1 MDGAVIRVYQLDRIL
16 LPEEDIQSKNPN
28 DIVSSNRLFF
38 RILTEENLHL
48 HEELPRQSVWSAFVD
63 TYFAEV
69 YNGGHR
75 QFIGNVGWSDSVN
88 ECIELGL
95 RAMGASSYE
104 HLFVEF
110 RRYVNSHSVIDI
122 RRMMTSDEI
131 GVGPAMEAAS
141 SRLKY
146 FDNRMFELGGD
157 EGDLHVYNGNWLKS
171 LGNVATCPYPS
182 WRAEVQ
188 KLAELN
194 PFIGER
200 RKAREDAGERNRNR
214 NDRLGRLA
222 EVMCARLEIP
232 YRYRGT
238 FVSTFEWGFSP
249 DEPVRVHWFANHGIG
264 SIGLI
269 ETRGRAILIEKNRMS
284 GEIKVLTEDDWDDG
298 E

>member
-1 MDGAVIRVYQLDRIL
+1 M
-16 LPEEDIQSKNPN
+16 N

-48 HEELPRQSVWSAFVD
+48 HKELPCQSVWSAFVD

-75 QFIGNVGWSDSVN
+75 QFIGNVGWSDRVN

-95 RAMGASSYE
+95 RAMGASRYE

-122 RRMMTSDEI
+122 RRMMTFHEI
-131 GVGPAMEAAS
+131 GGGPVMEAAS
-141 SRLKY
+141 SRLKD
-146 FDNRMFELGGD
+146 FDNRMFELGGA

-171 LGNVATCPYPS
+171 LGNIATCPYRS
-182 WRAEVQ
+182 WKAEVQ

-200 RKAREDAGERNRNR
+200 RKAREDARQRSRNRN
-214 NDRLGRLA
+214 NRLGRLV
-222 EVMCARLEIP
+222 EEMCAGLGIP
-232 YRYRGT
+232 YQYRGT
-238 FVSTFEWGFSP
+238 FVSSFEWGFSP
-249 DEPVRVHWFANHGIG
+249 DEPVRVHWFANHGLG

-269 ETRGRAILIEKNRMS
+269 ETRGRAILIEKNRAS